1 MWVPR
6 IEGGNE
12 ENDDDDEEEEE
23 EEWEEKEIV
32 NNTWNQLLPLSEI
45 TWTSLFCQYFFVC

>member
-6 IEGGNE
+6 IKGGNE
-12 ENDDDDEEEEE
+12 DDDDEEEEE
-23 EEWEEKEIV
+23 EEWEDKEIV